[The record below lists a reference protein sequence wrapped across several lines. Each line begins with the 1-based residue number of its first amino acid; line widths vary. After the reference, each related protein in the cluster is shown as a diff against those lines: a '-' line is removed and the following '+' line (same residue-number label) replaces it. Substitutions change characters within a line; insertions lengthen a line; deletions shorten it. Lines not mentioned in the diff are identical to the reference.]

1 MRRRSILLAPLVLA
15 VPAAQAQTPPRR
27 IRGKIASLDGR
38 TLVVTTREGPN
49 LTITLAEN
57 LVVTEVTKLE
67 LDAIQP
73 NAFVGVASI
82 HRGDQ
87 DIALE
92 VLVFPEAA
100 RGSGEG
106 SYPWDLTPESTMTN
120 ATVATVEKSATGR
133 TLALTYKDGKRSIMV
148 PPEAPIVTF
157 TPADRSLLV
166 AGAPVFL
173 GAAVAADG
181 SLSAGRIVTG
191 RNGLAP
197 PM

>member
-27 IRGKIASLDGR
+27 IRGKIASLDGL

-100 RGSGEG
+100 RGSG
-106 SYPWDLTPESTMTN
+106 
-120 ATVATVEKSATGR
+120 
-133 TLALTYKDGKRSIMV
+133 KRSIMV

-181 SLSAGRIVTG
+181 SLSAARIVTG